1 MIGITGSRVHMY
13 PRAIHESGT
22 FRIYR
27 LPKRGLSLGT
37 LLARP
42 WLTGVTTS
50 NIHPVTDGIVRME
63 RSMRVLTTEKCSL
76 SSLVRPEAS
85 VSMIFRLKEQK
96 L

>member
-1 MIGITGSRVHMY
+1 MY

-37 LLARP
+37 LLASP

-50 NIHPVTDGIVRME
+50 NVNHLTDRIVRLE
-63 RSMRVLTTEKCSL
+63 RSMRVLTTYRCSK
-76 SSLVRPEAS
+76 SSLARPEAS
-85 VSMIFRLKEQK
+85 VSTVIFRLEEQK